1 MFISHKK
8 GNTFF
13 HWCSISLSV
22 LKDWFKHMKEL
33 KTLKLIKMSY
43 NTSDLSLLDS
53 CFFAD
58 LVNLESLIIT
68 DYEFFMGKL
77 SKNFLKGLYNLK
89 SLAIYE
95 VYYIEPNAFDDLIN
109 LEILDLSRN
118 RRLDSIPSNL
128 FEKLNNLTYVNLT
141 NVWLNQ
147 DMHTLF
153 EKNTKLEKIHC
164 A

>member
-1 MFISHKK
+1 
-8 GNTFF
+8 
-13 HWCSISLSV
+13 
-22 LKDWFKHMKEL
+22 
-33 KTLKLIKMSY
+33 
-43 NTSDLSLLDS
+43 
-53 CFFAD
+53 
-58 LVNLESLIIT
+58 
-68 DYEFFMGKL
+68 MGKL